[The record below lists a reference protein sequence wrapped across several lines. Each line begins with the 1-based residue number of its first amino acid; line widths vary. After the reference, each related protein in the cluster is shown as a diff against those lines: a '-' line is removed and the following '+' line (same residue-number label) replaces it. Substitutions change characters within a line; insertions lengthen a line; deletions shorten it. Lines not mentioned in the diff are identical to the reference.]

1 MKSQSSEI
9 GRQEGTLA
17 GCRGWQRGAWGTSDV
32 CGPAPPF
39 RNKATA
45 ADELGLT
52 SLVSGT
58 CLWFAWLFLLLLN
71 LSEEVG
77 QNRSEN
83 SEGVMSFICSMLS
96 LSSDV

>member
-1 MKSQSSEI
+1 MVAKKALLLGVGA
-9 GRQEGTLA
+9 GRG
-17 GCRGWQRGAWGTSDV
+17 GAWGTSDV